1 MPMTKMML
9 YAEILRQLR
18 DIPNDYKEP
27 AEGELEMEDESESE
41 EDDAEQESRASAAY
55 GRGSARS

>member
-1 MPMTKMML
+1 MPMAKMML

-27 AEGELEMEDESESE
+27 AEGELEMEDEEESE
-41 EDDAEQESRASAAY
+41 DDDAEQEPRAGEAY
-55 GRGSARS
+55 GRSRARS

>member
-1 MPMTKMML
+1 MPMAKMML

-27 AEGELEMEDESESE
+27 ANGELEMEYEEESE
-41 EDDAEQESRASAAY
+41 EDDAEQEPRAGAAY
-55 GRGSARS
+55 GRSRARS